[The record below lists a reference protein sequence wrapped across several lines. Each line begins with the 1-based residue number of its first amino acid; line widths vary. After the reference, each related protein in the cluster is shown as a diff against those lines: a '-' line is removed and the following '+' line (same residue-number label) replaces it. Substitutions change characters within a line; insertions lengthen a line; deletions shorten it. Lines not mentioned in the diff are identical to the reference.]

1 MKNSFTL
8 IEVIFVIV
16 IIGVLSAIALP
27 KYDEIQD
34 DALAAVEKATIGEAR
49 HSVLSFHGWRLLHPG
64 DKNKTVTIVSNKGG
78 SYECDIIFSSYN
90 YPISV
95 TVRAQRPSSGIHTD
109 NNVSVGI
116 STETDQY
123 RTLAPLM
130 LDPPTIKDF
139 NSTKV
144 DEHREFIN
152 GPATNSVIYEN
163 AELKKG
169 MYWIYDNRKG
179 YFLLKK

>member
-1 MKNSFTL
+1 MKTSFTI
-8 IEVIFVIV
+8 IELIFVIV
-16 IIGVLSAIALP
+16 IIGVLASIALP
-27 KYDEIQD
+27 RYEEVQD

-64 DKNKTVTIVSNKGG
+64 DKNKTVKIASKDGG
-78 SYECDIIFSSYN
+78 SYECDIIFSSYG

-95 TVRAQRPSSGIHTD
+95 TTKEASDGIHTD
-109 NNVSVGI
+109 NNISVGTH
-116 STETDQY
+116 TEIGEY

-139 NSTKV
+139 NSTK
-144 DEHREFIN
+144 ENNNQEYIN
-152 GPATNSVIYEN
+152 GPATNSVTYEN

-169 MYWIYDNRKG
+169 MYWIYDNRNG

>member
-1 MKNSFTL
+1 M
-8 IEVIFVIV
+8 
-16 IIGVLSAIALP
+16 
-27 KYDEIQD
+27 
-34 DALAAVEKATIGEAR
+34 
-49 HSVLSFHGWRLLHPG
+49 HPG
-64 DKNKTVTIVSNKGG
+64 DRNKTVEITSKDGI

-95 TVRAQRPSSGIHTD
+95 TVKETPSDTNRTHTD
-109 NNVSVGI
+109 NNVSVGTQ
-116 STETDQY
+116 TEIGEY

-130 LDPPTIKDF
+130 LDPPTIKEF

-144 DEHREFIN
+144 DDNIEHIN

-169 MYWIYDNRKG
+169 MYWIYDNSKG